1 MRDNLGLVLRELRK
15 RPDFGA
21 LSRGAW
27 SAFIAIACHW
37 QAHEEAWPSQETI
50 ASFCGYSSRAVRDTV
65 AELERRDV
73 IRLRRGPPK
82 GALGRI
88 SRGRIYYA
96 PGPTTLQAMSDFQAR
111 YPALPEA
118 TSGPGARQPEVPAR
132 PNRKPLP
139 MNLLRVNNQEQQR
152 RRLEITEEDRQTART
167 ALTEHFQRRYPGR
180 PAPRFFDDRDV
191 EHVARCVA
199 ATEGDRE
206 TKLRSQRDAIEGAF
220 RASRRAP
227 TVRYVWEKLE
237 HFFEHAERGRRPPA
251 GEERKQVAPAP
262 QSVECVPVEQLEAD
276 LVRLFGASWKA
287 RR

>member
-37 QAHEEAWPSQETI
+37 QAHQEAWPSQQTI
-50 ASFCGYSSRAVRDTV
+50 ASFCGYSSRAVRD
-65 AELERRDV
+65 AISELQRHEV
-73 IRLRRGPPK
+73 IRLRRAPP
-82 GALGRI
+82 
-88 SRGRIYYA
+88 RGVTERIYYS
-96 PGPTTLQAMSDFQAR
+96 PGQTTVRAVSHLQAR
-111 YPALPEA
+111 YPPRAEA
-118 TSGPGARQPEVPAR
+118 TSASGSHHAEVPALAT
-132 PNRKPLP
+132 RKPLP
-139 MNLLRVNNQEQQR
+139 TNLLRIKNQEEQR
-152 RRLEITEEDRQTART
+152 RRRREITEEDRETART
-167 ALTEHFQRRYPGR
+167 ALGEHFQRRHPGR

-191 EHVARCVA
+191 ENVARCVA

-237 HFFEHAERGRRPPA
+237 HFFEHAERGRRPPT
-251 GEERKQVAPAP
+251 GERQVAPAAE
-262 QSVECVPVEQLEAD
+262 STECVPVEQLEAD